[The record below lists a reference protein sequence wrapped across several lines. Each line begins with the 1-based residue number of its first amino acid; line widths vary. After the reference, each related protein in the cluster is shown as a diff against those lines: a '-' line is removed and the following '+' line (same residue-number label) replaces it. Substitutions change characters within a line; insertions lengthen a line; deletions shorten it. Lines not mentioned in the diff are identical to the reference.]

1 MEPIFFSHSKCSK
14 KKKDSHKNVYTKS
27 HNSCLRI
34 LSIKELQY
42 TEGIMQQAIQNVGP
56 GAQNGSVGRA

>member
-14 KKKDSHKNVYTKS
+14 KRKDSHKNVYTKS
-27 HNSCLRI
+27 HNSLRI
-34 LSIKELQY
+34 LSIRESQY
-42 TEGIMQQAIQNVGP
+42 TEGTMQQAIQNHGP